1 MRKPLLSDFGLTE
14 QILEK
19 HKANE
24 KEVADREE
32 HYLRWAKATRGKI
45 LIISLVVT
53 FVVFII
59 AGVLEF
65 NTFGCVMLS
74 LSLFWDGVFGFYTYQ
89 TSDDTV
95 IDISWSKR
103 QELRYMVINRNVE
116 NAVADYN
123 KALADYK
130 KATSINQYSL
140 VRVELLLPP
149 ISGDRMSIGEQWMV
163 FSNVYLSNPRSYPDI
178 ALSNLKNPS
187 FEAYYYDLL
196 DKQKK
201 TPPKPKKALNI
212 EGDFRFYYPFSD
224 MFLALKGKNEGDIV
238 DLSVGT
244 SYKILEVINME
255 G

>member
-45 LIISLVVT
+45 LIVSLVVT

-130 KATSINQYSL
+130 KATAINQHSL
-140 VRVELLLPP
+140 VRAELLLPP
-149 ISGDRMSIGEQWMV
+149 IREERMSMGERWIV

-178 ALSNLKNPS
+178 MISSLSDPS
-187 FEAYYYDLL
+187 FKEYYYDLL
-196 DKQKK
+196 EKQKK

-212 EGDFRFYYPFSD
+212 EGDFEFYYPCSD
-224 MFLALKGKNEGDIV
+224 MYLALKGKNEGDIV
-238 DLSVGT
+238 NLSIGT
-244 SYKILEVINME
+244 SYRILEVINIE
-255 G
+255 

>member
-45 LIISLVVT
+45 LIVSLVVT

-103 QELRYMVINRNVE
+103 QEIRYNVIDKNIE
-116 NAVADYN
+116 QAIDDYN
-123 KALADYK
+123 DALWKYK
-130 KATSINQYSL
+130 KATAINQHSL
-140 VRVELLLPP
+140 VRAELLLPP
-149 ISGDRMSIGEQWMV
+149 IREERMSMGERWIV

-178 ALSNLKNPS
+178 MISSLSDPS
-187 FEAYYYDLL
+187 FKEYYYDLL
-196 DKQKK
+196 EKQKK

-212 EGDFRFYYPFSD
+212 EGDFEFYYPCSD
-224 MFLALKGKNEGDIV
+224 MYLALKGKNEGDIV
-238 DLSVGT
+238 NLSIGT
-244 SYKILEVINME
+244 SYKILEVINIE
-255 G
+255 